1 MPATGITR
9 NFSNDPEEIEKLR
22 REHPWL
28 NLFHHTW
35 NHEEQLRKEPL
46 SSDVKFRRFSFD
58 YHRYEVIYSVSESAV
73 EKDFHNFSCSFLELQ
88 EMVLHRTEI
97 GQIRY
102 IALHFGYEQL
112 WTCQIF
118 TPEEGRQT
126 ITFDDLRAA
135 FSAV

>member
-9 NFSNDPEEIEKLR
+9 NFSNDPAEIEKLR

-28 NLFHHTW
+28 NLFHPMW
-35 NHEEQLRKEPL
+35 NHEEQLRVGPL
-46 SSDVKFRRFSFD
+46 SSAPPLRRFSVD
-58 YHRYEVIYSVSESAV
+58 YHRFELIYSLREDAA
-73 EKDFHNFSCSFLELQ
+73 EKDFFNFSCNFQELQ
-88 EMVLHRTEI
+88 EIALLRTEI

-102 IALHFGYEQL
+102 IALHFGDEHY

-118 TPEEGRQT
+118 TPEAGRQT